1 MSYNVGVIMF
11 PGSNCVQET
20 IDFFNF
26 LECNVSSIFHKE
38 TNIPKL
44 DLYVLPGGFSY
55 GDYIRT
61 GMLSSKSPV
70 MNEIEKHAR
79 QGSKVLGIC
88 NGFQILC
95 ERKMLPGTLRKNK
108 NLTFICDIVRL
119 LKEDSDW
126 SNADSFKQYVLPI
139 AHGEGNYYH
148 TNPSEVNVAYRY
160 SYNFN
165 GSVENIAGIYSDGGN
180 VLGMMPHP
188 ERAFKGYHHSEDGI
202 EIVKQFMEK

>member
-26 LECNVSSIFHKE
+26 LECDVSSIFHKE

-108 NLTFICDIVRL
+108 NLTFICDIVRIRNTQTNKL
-119 LKEDSDW
+119 
-126 SNADSFKQYVLPI
+126 YVLPM

-148 TNPSEVNVAYRY
+148 SNPSEVNVAYRY
-160 SYNFN
+160 VYDIN
-165 GSVENIAGIYSDGGN
+165 GSVQNIAGIYNDEGN
-180 VLGMMPHP
+180 VLGIMPHP

-202 EIVKQFMEK
+202 EIVKQFMENNEL

>member
-108 NLTFICDIVRL
+108 NLTFICDIVRIRNTQTNRL
-119 LKEDSDW
+119 
-126 SNADSFKQYVLPI
+126 YVLPM

-148 TNPSEVNVAYRY
+148 SNPSEVNVAYRY
-160 SYNFN
+160 VYDIN
-165 GSVENIAGIYSDGGN
+165 GSVQNIAGIYNDEGN
-180 VLGMMPHP
+180 VLGIMPHP
-188 ERAFKGYHHSEDGI
+188 ERAFKRYHHSEDGI
-202 EIVKQFMEK
+202 EIVKKFMENNEL

>member
-26 LECNVSSIFHKE
+26 LECDVSSIFHKE

-108 NLTFICDIVRL
+108 NLTFICDIVRIRNTQTNKL
-119 LKEDSDW
+119 
-126 SNADSFKQYVLPI
+126 YVLPM

-148 TNPSEVNVAYRY
+148 SNPSEVNVAYRY
-160 SYNFN
+160 VYDVN
-165 GSVENIAGIYSDGGN
+165 GSVENIAGIYNDEGN
-180 VLGMMPHP
+180 VLGIMPHP
-188 ERAFKGYHHSEDGI
+188 ERAFKRYHHSEDGI

>member
-26 LECNVSSIFHKE
+26 LECDVSSIFHKE

-108 NLTFICDIVRL
+108 NLTFICDIVRIRKIQTNKL
-119 LKEDSDW
+119 
-126 SNADSFKQYVLPI
+126 YVLPM

-148 TNPSEVNVAYRY
+148 SNPSEVNVAYRY
-160 SYNFN
+160 VYDIN
-165 GSVENIAGIYSDGGN
+165 GSVENIAGIYNDEGN
-180 VLGMMPHP
+180 VLGIMPHP
-188 ERAFKGYHHSEDGI
+188 ERAFKRYHHSEDGI

>member
-108 NLTFICDIVRL
+108 NLTFICDIVRIRNTQTNKL
-119 LKEDSDW
+119 
-126 SNADSFKQYVLPI
+126 YVLPM

-148 TNPSEVNVAYRY
+148 SNPSEVNVAYRY
-160 SYNFN
+160 VYDIN
-165 GSVENIAGIYSDGGN
+165 GSVENIAGIYNDEGN
-180 VLGMMPHP
+180 VLGIMPHP
-188 ERAFKGYHHSEDGI
+188 ERAFKRYHHSEDGI
-202 EIVKQFMEK
+202 EIVKKFMENNEL

>member
-20 IDFFNF
+20 IDFFNC
-26 LECNVSSIFHKE
+26 LECDVSSIFHKE

-108 NLTFICDIVRL
+108 NLTFICDIVRIRNTQTNRL
-119 LKEDSDW
+119 
-126 SNADSFKQYVLPI
+126 YVLPM

-148 TNPSEVNVAYRY
+148 SNPSEVNVAYRY
-160 SYNFN
+160 VYDIN
-165 GSVENIAGIYSDGGN
+165 GSVQNIAGIYNDEGN
-180 VLGMMPHP
+180 VLGIMPHP
-188 ERAFKGYHHSEDGI
+188 ERAFKRYHHSEDGI
-202 EIVKQFMEK
+202 EIVKKFMENNEL

>member
-26 LECNVSSIFHKE
+26 LECDVSSIFHKE

-108 NLTFICDIVRL
+108 NLTFICDIVRIRNVKTNKL
-119 LKEDSDW
+119 
-126 SNADSFKQYVLPI
+126 YVLPM
-139 AHGEGNYYH
+139 AHGEGNYYQSNH
-148 TNPSEVNVAYRY
+148 SEVYVAYRNVY
-160 SYNFN
+160 DVN
-165 GSVENIAGIYSDGGN
+165 GSVENIAGIYNDEGN
-180 VLGMMPHP
+180 VLGIMPHP
-188 ERAFKGYHHSEDGI
+188 ERAFKRYHHSEDGT